1 MLEDQLPHLEIF
13 LSSLPAQ
20 LLLELRA
27 AVEHFL
33 SYLLQLSSDE
43 LLLLSYGL
51 EDLPLLGQ
59 KEVSVLHRLQLEL
72 SQVLL
77 RKKDSLLL
85 YYQLGAA

>member
-20 LLLELRA
+20 LLLEMRA

-33 SYLLQLSSDE
+33 SYLLHLSSDE
-43 LLLLSYGL
+43 LLLLSNGL

-59 KEVSVLHRLQLEL
+59 KEVSVLHCLQLEL